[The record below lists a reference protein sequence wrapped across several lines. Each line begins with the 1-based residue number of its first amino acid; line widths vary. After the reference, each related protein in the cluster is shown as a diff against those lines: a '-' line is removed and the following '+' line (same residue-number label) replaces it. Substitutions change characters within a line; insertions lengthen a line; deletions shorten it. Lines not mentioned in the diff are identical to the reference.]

1 MSMDRF
7 ILSLLL
13 LCSFAQ
19 TAWTQNTVGTVF
31 NTDQAYDGLSLFT
44 VGKETYLINN
54 CGEVINQWTSDYLT
68 GKSVYILPNGD
79 LLRGEEI
86 QNPDVPIPGI
96 GGRLSIYGWNN
107 ELKWSYN
114 FSSETITS
122 HHDVFPLPNGNILVL
137 IIEKLSADEAI
148 AAGRDPNL
156 LSEGFLYNEKIIE
169 IKTSG
174 SNDFEIVWE
183 WSFWEHLVQDF
194 DENQDNFGDVLNNPQ
209 LLDINYLGDAG
220 DFMNWLHVN
229 SIQYNATLDQ
239 IIVSSRMM
247 GEFYIIDHST
257 TTEEAAAHSG
267 GLRGKG
273 GDFLYRWG
281 NPQAYRAGGL
291 ADKKLFGQHYPHWIP
306 DALREGGK
314 VIVFNNGFNKAE
326 NFSSVHTITPT
337 VNSDGSYAV
346 PIGKQIGPENFDW
359 TYKDP
364 QDPVNFYSK
373 ILSSAQRLPNGNTL
387 ICEGTKG
394 KFFELNEEDE
404 IVWTYI
410 SPIGNDGPLAQGS
423 EPAVKSVFRVDKYSY
438 DHPGFRGKNLTPGDP
453 IELDFDISDC
463 QKVLSV
469 PELVDTDQIRF
480 QNPVGDQLII
490 RTNLIVEKVEL
501 YNLQGQKI
509 LVANQEKNINFTYIP
524 SGMYFIKI
532 FTDQGLLSKKII
544 KA

>member
-1 MSMDRF
+1 MDRF
-7 ILSLLL
+7 ILFLFL
-13 LCSFAQ
+13 LCVFAP
-19 TAWTQNTVGTVF
+19 TASAQNTVGTVF

-54 CGEVINQWTSDYLT
+54 CGEVINHWTSEYLS

-96 GGRLSIYGWNN
+96 GGRLSIYSWNN
-107 ELKWSYN
+107 ELKWSHN

-122 HHDVFPLPNGNILVL
+122 HHDVFHLPNGNILVL
-137 IIEKLSADEAI
+137 IIEKMSADEAI
-148 AAGRDPNL
+148 AAGRKPDL

-174 SNDFEIVWE
+174 STDFEIVWE

-194 DENQDNFGDVLNNPQ
+194 DEDQDNFGDVLNNPQ

-229 SIQYNATLDQ
+229 SIQYNEALDQ

-257 TTEEAAAHSG
+257 TTEEASAHSG

-281 NPQAYRAGGL
+281 NPQAYRAGGPE
-291 ADKKLFGQHYPHWIP
+291 DKKLFGQHYPHWIP

-326 NFSSVHTITPT
+326 NFSSVHTISPT
-337 VNSDGSYAV
+337 VNSDGSYTV
-346 PIGKQIGPENFDW
+346 PIGKQIGPEDFDW

-364 QDPVNFYSK
+364 IDPVNFYSK

-410 SPIGNDGPLAQGS
+410 SPIGNDGPLSQGS

-438 DHPGFRGKNLTPGDP
+438 DHPGLQGKNLTPGDP

-463 QKVLSV
+463 QQVLSV
-469 PELVDTDQIRF
+469 PEIVDTERIRF
-480 QNPVGDQLII
+480 QNPVGDRLII
-490 RTNLIVEKVEL
+490 DTNLIVEKVEL

-524 SGMYFIKI
+524 PGIYFIKI

>member
-1 MSMDRF
+1 MERLLLF
-7 ILSLLL
+7 FLL
-13 LCSFAQ
+13 LCFLTPKSWA
-19 TAWTQNTVGTVF
+19 QNTVGTIL
-31 NTDQAYDGLSLFT
+31 NSEQAYDGLSLFT

-54 CGEVINQWTSDYLT
+54 CGQVINQWSSDYLT

-96 GGRLSIYGWNN
+96 GGRLSIFSWDN

-114 FSSETITS
+114 FTSETTTS

-137 IIEKLSADEAI
+137 IIEKMSAENAI
-148 AAGRDPNL
+148 AAGRNPDL
-156 LSEGFLYNEKIIE
+156 LSEGFLYNEKIVE
-169 IKTSG
+169 IKTVG
-174 SNDFEIVWE
+174 SNDIEIIWE

-194 DENQDNFGDVLNNPQ
+194 DESQNNYGDVLNSPQ

-229 SIQYNATLDQ
+229 SIQYNESLDQ
-239 IIVSSRMM
+239 IIVSSRLM

-257 TTEEAAAHSG
+257 TTEEASSHSG

-281 NPQAYRAGGL
+281 NPQAYRAGGPE
-291 ADKKLFGQHYPHWIP
+291 DKRLFGQHYPHWIA
-306 DALREGGK
+306 DGLREGGK
-314 VIVFNNGFNKAE
+314 VIVFNNGFNKAD
-326 NFSSVHTITPT
+326 NFSSVHTLSPT
-337 VNSDGSYAV
+337 VNSDGSYKV
-346 PIGKQIGPENFDW
+346 PVGKKIGPEGFDW

-364 QDPVNFYSK
+364 MDPVNFYSK
-373 ILSSAQRLPNGNTL
+373 ILSGAQRLPNGNTL

-394 KFFELNEEDE
+394 KFFELNEADE

-410 SPIGNDGPLAQGS
+410 SPIGNNGPLAQGS
-423 EPAVKSVFRVDKYSY
+423 DPAVKSIFRVDRYSY
-438 DHPGFRGKNLTPGDP
+438 DHPGLKGKNLTPGDP

-463 QKVLSV
+463 QKILSV
-469 PELVDTDQIRF
+469 TDLVDASKVTVP
-480 QNPVGDQLII
+480 NPVGDQLQII
-490 RTNLIVEKVEL
+490 TDLQVEKVEVF
-501 YNLQGQKI
+501 NVQGQKI
-509 LVANQEKNINFTYIP
+509 RVANREKNINFTSVP

-532 FTDQGLLSKKII
+532 YTDQGLLTKKII